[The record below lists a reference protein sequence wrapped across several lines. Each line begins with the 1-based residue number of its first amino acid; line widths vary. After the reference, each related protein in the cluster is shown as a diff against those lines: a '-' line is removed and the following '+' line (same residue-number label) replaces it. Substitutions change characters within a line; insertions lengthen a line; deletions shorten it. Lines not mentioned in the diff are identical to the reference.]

1 MSTSADANKSVL
13 ARNQVPCAGVGPSK
27 RLSFKTSRRE
37 ETRLDCQA
45 GFLEV
50 KSVVVTTL

>member
-1 MSTSADANKSVL
+1 MPTKVSWQGTRCPA
-13 ARNQVPCAGVGPSK
+13 AGVGPSK